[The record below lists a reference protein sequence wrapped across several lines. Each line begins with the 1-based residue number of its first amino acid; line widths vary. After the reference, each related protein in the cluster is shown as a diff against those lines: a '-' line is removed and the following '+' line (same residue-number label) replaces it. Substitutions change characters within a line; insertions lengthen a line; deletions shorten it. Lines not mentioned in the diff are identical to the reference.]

1 MTSRYAK
8 LEQRLAELEARAPL
22 RGPYRIPLVVLEPGE
37 TEDDAAVRVGA
48 DLSHPM
54 PMIILVGVTSL

>member
-1 MTSRYAK
+1 MTNRYAK
-8 LEQRLAELEARAPL
+8 LEQRVAERIARAPR

-48 DLSHPM
+48 DLSRPIPM
-54 PMIILVGVTSL
+54 LLLVGVKP